1 MMEMKVMTIYIKLF
15 HYFRG
20 KAGKSRMHEALIIVI
35 WYIRS
40 QFSFALV
47 Y

>member
-1 MMEMKVMTIYIKLF
+1 MMKTKVMTIYIKLF

-20 KAGKSRMHEALIIVI
+20 KAGKSCMHEALITVI
-35 WYIRS
+35 WYIRL
-40 QFSFALV
+40 QLSFALI